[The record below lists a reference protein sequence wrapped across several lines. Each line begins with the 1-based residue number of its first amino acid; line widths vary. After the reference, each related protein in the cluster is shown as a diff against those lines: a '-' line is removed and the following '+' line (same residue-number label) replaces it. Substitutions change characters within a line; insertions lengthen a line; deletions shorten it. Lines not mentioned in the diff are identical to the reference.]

1 MKKLFVI
8 LLSVSL
14 LSCSQNVKLTSSNNN
29 SEQINSN
36 YSGMSYNQMML
47 CKEIDSWTP
56 EQKELFKKTFVYKKQ
71 DIKEL
76 DSLLRR

>member
-1 MKKLFVI
+1 MKKLLVT

-14 LSCSQNVKLTSSNNN
+14 LSCSQNAKLASTNNN
-29 SEQINSN
+29 TRQINSE

-56 EQKELFKKTFVYKKQ
+56 EQKELFKKTFIYTNK
-71 DIKEL
+71 DIQKL

>member
-1 MKKLFVI
+1 MKKLFVT

-14 LSCSQNVKLTSSNNN
+14 LSCSQNVEITSVNNVKPVDPR
-29 SEQINSN
+29 
-36 YSGMSYNQMML
+36 YAGMSYNEMMF

-56 EQKELFKKTFVYKKQ
+56 EQKELFKKAFFYTKK

-76 DSLLRR
+76 DSLLRK

>member
-14 LSCSQNVKLTSSNNN
+14 LSCSQNVEITSVNNVKPVDPR
-29 SEQINSN
+29 
-36 YSGMSYNQMML
+36 YAGMSYNEMMF

-56 EQKELFKKTFVYKKQ
+56 EQKELFKKAFFYTKK

-76 DSLLRR
+76 DSLLRK